1 MHQAHHEFGLS
12 QFSLSH
18 FLFTTMQSII
28 NIETNEV
35 LLMPT
40 KQTQYNK
47 KWVDNHKQRAKYLSD
62 RSRSRSFIRNQAT
75 LDDIEEF
82 TKLLAKRKEELQ

>member
-1 MHQAHHEFGLS
+1 
-12 QFSLSH
+12 
-18 FLFTTMQSII
+18 
-28 NIETNEV
+28 
-35 LLMPT
+35 MPT

-82 TKLLAKRKEELQ
+82 TKLLAKRKEEL